1 MHWEILSRYPWV
13 GLGTSRKEMTYRHID
28 GGCMDSN
35 LAIDGRVL
43 VDFGGRLT
51 ILDDAD
57 IRMAAARY
65 GDPDFLLSTLS
76 HEGTA
81 LGGLW

>member
-1 MHWEILSRYPWV
+1 
-13 GLGTSRKEMTYRHID
+13 
-28 GGCMDSN
+28 
-35 LAIDGRVL
+35 L
-43 VDFGGRLT
+43 VDFGGKLT
-51 ILDDAD
+51 ILDDPD
-57 IRMAAARY
+57 IRAAASHY